1 MKKLIACVLV
11 LVLCLSVFAG
21 CEKDSA
27 EKTSELQS
35 AKDYVYNTYKNANDT
50 YIADYK
56 VIGKVIIGDKSYA
69 ITWTTDAAEENVKI
83 VPGDD
88 GMVTIDINE
97 TNPEDVSY
105 TLTATISDDKGNTET
120 VTLNRHTPGA
130 VILDAGMTY
139 EEIVEAGYKLP
150 DGVAMEEKLRLFG
163 TITKIDTAW
172 NPDYKNITV
181 TIQVGDMADKP
192 IMCYRLAG
200 EGADKLAVGDKITVE
215 GTLKNYK
222 GTIEFDAGCQ
232 LIVVGLDAKDPKPV
246 LDAAYTLPDG
256 VAMNDPATLVG
267 VISKIDTA
275 WNPDYKNITV
285 TIVCEG
291 DEARPMM
298 CYRLKGEGA
307 DTLAVG
313 DTIQVTGTIKNY
325 KGTIEFDAGCTLDG
339 VVKAAAEETPVVAPE
354 NPADIVT
361 AAFALEEGGALPY
374 VATLTGEVKTIDTAY
389 NEQYG
394 NVTVTIETEGQ
405 LIQCY
410 RLKGDTAATLAVG
423 DKITV
428 TGSITNYKGAV
439 QFGAGCTFVPAA

>member
-1 MKKLIACVLV
+1 MKKFIALALV

-21 CEKDSA
+21 CEKDST
-27 EKTSELQS
+27 EKTSDLQS
-35 AKDYVYNTYKNANDT
+35 AKDYVYNTYKNASDT

-56 VIGKVIIGDKSYA
+56 VIGKVLVGEKTFN

-97 TNPEDVSY
+97 TNPEEVTY
-105 TLTATISDDKGNTET
+105 TLTATIADDKGNTES
-120 VTLNRHTPGA
+120 VTLNRFTPAA
-130 VILDAGMTY
+130 VIVDAGMSY

-150 DGVAMEEKLRLFG
+150 EGIAMEETLRLFG
-163 TITKIDTAW
+163 TITKIDTPW
-172 NPDYKNITV
+172 DGNYKNITV

-192 IMCYRLAG
+192 IMCYRLKG
-200 EGADKLAVGDKITVE
+200 EGADKLAVGDKITVI

-222 GTIEFDAGCQ
+222 GTIEFDAGCE
-232 LIVVGLDAKDPKPV
+232 LLAVGLDAKDPKPV
-246 LDAAYTLPDG
+246 LDAAYSLPEG
-256 VAMNDPATLVG
+256 IAMTEPSTLVG
-267 VISKIDTA
+267 VITKIDTPYDA
-275 WNPDYKNITV
+275 KYGNVTV

-307 DTLAVG
+307 DTLAIG

-325 KGTIEFDAGCTLDG
+325 KGTIEFDAGC
-339 VVKAAAEETPVVAPE
+339 VVEAIVKGATEEIVAPE
-354 NPADIVT
+354 NPDDIVA

-374 VATLTGEVKTIDTAY
+374 EATLTGEVKSIDNPY
-389 NEQYG
+389 SEQYG
-394 NVTVTIETEGQ
+394 NITVTIETEGQ
-405 LIQCY
+405 LLQCF

-428 TGSITNYKGAV
+428 TGYISNYKGAV

>member
-1 MKKLIACVLV
+1 MKRFISCVLV
-11 LVLCLSVFAG
+11 LVLCLSLFAG
-21 CEKDSA
+21 CDKKEAAPKNPLA
-27 EKTSELQS
+27 E
-35 AKDYVYNTYKNANDT
+35 AKDYLYNTYKNSAT
-50 YIADYK
+50 SYIADYK
-56 VIGKVIIGDKSYA
+56 VIGKVIIGENSYA

-97 TNPEDVSY
+97 TNPEEVSY
-105 TLTATISDDKGNTET
+105 TLTATIADDKGNTET
-120 VTLNRHTPGA
+120 VTLNRRTPAA
-130 VILDAGMTY
+130 VIVDAGMSY

-150 DGVAMEEKLRLFG
+150 EGIAMEEKLRLFG
-163 TITKIDTAW
+163 TITKIDTPWDAG
-172 NPDYKNITV
+172 YKNITV

-192 IMCYRLAG
+192 IMCYRLKG
-200 EGADKLAVGDKITVE
+200 EGADSLAVGDKITVI
-215 GTLKNYK
+215 GILKNYK
-222 GTIEFDAGCQ
+222 GTIEFDAGCE
-232 LIVVGLDAKDPKPV
+232 LLAVGIDAKDPKPV
-246 LDAAYTLPDG
+246 LDAAYSLPEG
-256 VAMNDPATLVG
+256 IAMTEPSTLVG
-267 VISKIDTA
+267 VISKIDTPYDA
-275 WNPDYKNITV
+275 KYGNVTV

-325 KGTIEFDAGCTLDG
+325 KGTIEFDAGC
-339 VVKAAAEETPVVAPE
+339 VVEAIVKGAVEIVAPE
-354 NPADIVT
+354 NPADIVA

-374 VATLTGEVKTIDTAY
+374 EATLTGEVKTIDTAY

-405 LIQCY
+405 LIQCF

-428 TGSITNYKGAV
+428 TGFIANYKGAV

>member
-1 MKKLIACVLV
+1 MMKKFIAFALV

-21 CEKDSA
+21 CEKDSV
-27 EKTSELQS
+27 EKTSDLQS
-35 AKDYVYNTYKNANDT
+35 AKDYVYNTYKNASDT

-56 VIGKVIIGDKSYA
+56 VIGKVLVGDKTFN

-97 TNPEDVSY
+97 TNPEEVTY
-105 TLTATISDDKGNTET
+105 TLTATIADDKGNTES
-120 VTLNRHTPGA
+120 VTLNRFTPAA
-130 VILDAGMTY
+130 VIVDAGMSY

-150 DGVAMEEKLRLFG
+150 EGIAMEEKLRLFG
-163 TITKIDTAW
+163 TITKIDTPW
-172 NPDYKNITV
+172 DGNYKNITV

-192 IMCYRLAG
+192 IMCYRLKG
-200 EGADKLAVGDKITVE
+200 EGADKLAVGDKITVQ
-215 GTLKNYK
+215 GILKNYK
-222 GTIEFDAGCQ
+222 GTIEFDAGCE
-232 LIVVGLDAKDPKPV
+232 LLAVGLDAKDPKPV
-246 LDAAYTLPDG
+246 LDAAYSLPEG
-256 VAMNDPATLVG
+256 IAMTEPSTLVG
-267 VISKIDTA
+267 VISKIDTPYDA
-275 WNPDYKNITV
+275 NYKNVTV

-325 KGTIEFDAGCTLDG
+325 KGTIEFDAGC
-339 VVKAAAEETPVVAPE
+339 VVEAIVKSAEEIVAPE
-354 NPADIVT
+354 NPADIVA
-361 AAFALEEGGALPY
+361 AAFALPEGGALPY
-374 VATLTGEVKTIDTAY
+374 EATLTGEVKSIDNPY

-394 NVTVTIETEGQ
+394 NITVTIETEGQ
-405 LIQCY
+405 LIQCF

-428 TGSITNYKGAV
+428 TGYIANYKGAV

>member
-1 MKKLIACVLV
+1 MKKYIAFALV

-21 CEKDSA
+21 CEKDSV
-27 EKTSELQS
+27 EKTSDLQS
-35 AKDYVYNTYKNANDT
+35 AKDYVYNTYKNASDT

-56 VIGKVIIGDKSYA
+56 VIGKVLVGEKTFN

-97 TNPEDVSY
+97 TNPEEVTY
-105 TLTATISDDKGNTET
+105 TLTATIADDKGNTES
-120 VTLNRHTPGA
+120 VTLNRFTPAA
-130 VILDAGMTY
+130 VIVDAGMSY

-150 DGVAMEEKLRLFG
+150 EGIAMEEKLRLFG
-163 TITKIDTAW
+163 TITKIDTPW
-172 NPDYKNITV
+172 DGNYKNITV

-192 IMCYRLAG
+192 IMCYRLKG
-200 EGADKLAVGDKITVE
+200 EGADKLAVGDKITVI

-222 GTIEFDAGCQ
+222 GTIEFDAGCE
-232 LIVVGLDAKDPKPV
+232 LLAVGLDAKDPKPV
-246 LDAAYTLPDG
+246 LDAAYSLPEG
-256 VAMNDPATLVG
+256 IAMTEPSTLVG
-267 VISKIDTA
+267 VITKIDTPYDA
-275 WNPDYKNITV
+275 NYKNVTV

-325 KGTIEFDAGCTLDG
+325 KGTIEFDAGC
-339 VVKAAAEETPVVAPE
+339 VVEAIIKSAEEIVAPE
-354 NPADIVT
+354 NPADIVA

-374 VATLTGEVKTIDTAY
+374 EATLTGEVKSIDNPY
-389 NEQYG
+389 SEQYG
-394 NVTVTIETEGQ
+394 NITVTIETEGQ
-405 LIQCY
+405 LIQCF

-428 TGSITNYKGAV
+428 TGFISNYKGAV

>member
-1 MKKLIACVLV
+1 MKKFIAFALV

-21 CEKDSA
+21 CEKDSV
-27 EKTSELQS
+27 EKTSDLQS
-35 AKDYVYNTYKNANDT
+35 AKDYVYNTYKNASDT

-56 VIGKVIIGDKSYA
+56 VIGKVLVGDKTFA

-97 TNPEDVSY
+97 TNPEEVTY
-105 TLTATISDDKGNTET
+105 TLTATIADDKGNTES
-120 VTLNRHTPGA
+120 VTLNRFTPAA
-130 VILDAGMTY
+130 VIVDAGMSY

-150 DGVAMEEKLRLFG
+150 EGIAMEETLRLFG
-163 TITKIDTAW
+163 TITKIDTPYDA
-172 NPDYKNITV
+172 NYKNVTV

-192 IMCYRLAG
+192 IMCYRLKG
-200 EGADKLAVGDKITVE
+200 EGADKLAVGDKITVQ
-215 GTLKNYK
+215 GILKNYK
-222 GTIEFDAGCQ
+222 GTIEFDAGCE
-232 LIVVGLDAKDPKPV
+232 LLAVGLDAKDPKPV
-246 LDAAYTLPDG
+246 LDAAYSLPEG
-256 VAMNDPATLVG
+256 IAMTEPSTLVG
-267 VISKIDTA
+267 VITKIDTPYDA
-275 WNPDYKNITV
+275 NYKNVTV

-325 KGTIEFDAGCTLDG
+325 KGTIEFDAGC
-339 VVKAAAEETPVVAPE
+339 VVEAIVKSAEEIVAPE
-354 NPADIVT
+354 NPADIGA
-361 AAFALEEGGALPY
+361 AAFALPEGGALPY
-374 VATLTGEVKTIDTAY
+374 EATLTGEVKSIDNPY

-405 LIQCY
+405 LIQCF

-428 TGSITNYKGAV
+428 TGYIANYKGAV